1 MISTQV
7 SYFYIYALYKS
18 YSSSV
23 CTLGK
28 RMGFTKSKRTD
39 FSKNAS
45 LARFFGKN
53 GTWGW
58 GHEWRKTPPKRV
70 KNGENQN

>member
-1 MISTQV
+1 M
-7 SYFYIYALYKS
+7 YKMQAS
-18 YSSSV
+18 IV
-23 CTLGK
+23 GK

-39 FSKNAS
+39 FSKNAR
-45 LARFFGKN
+45 LARFFGEIA
-53 GTWGW
+53 TWGW